1 MVTNHPTPYPSNI
14 TAVDADFHRPRMAA
28 AYIVRQGDR
37 AAFIETGTRQTV
49 PGLLAELHRQGL
61 DREQLELVIVTH
73 VHLDHAG
80 GAGLLMQQLPNATL
94 VVHPRGAPHMID
106 PARLEA
112 SVRRVYG
119 DEEFDRTYGT
129 LVPVPEGRVQIMEDG
144 DELDLNGRKLT
155 FMDSPGHARHHFCI
169 WDETSRGWFTGDTFG
184 LSYREFD
191 TDRGAFIFPTT
202 TPIEF
207 DPAALHASVD
217 RLLQRQPEAM
227 YLTHY
232 GRVTECQRLGR
243 DLHAGIDTLVEIAER
258 HAGSDEPVSAMAAD
272 IRAWLLQ
279 ALRNHGCQQPD
290 ERLIELIE
298 PDVQLNAQGLAFWLG
313 QRQKQEVNRN
323 SAAVTRTN

>member
-94 VVHPRGAPHMID
+94 VAHPRGAPHMID

-207 DPAALHASVD
+207 DPSALHASVEGD
-217 RLLQRQPEAM
+217 RLACPG
-227 YLTHY
+227 H
-232 GRVTECQRLGR
+232 G
-243 DLHAGIDTLVEIAER
+243 D
-258 HAGSDEPVSAMAAD
+258 AD
-272 IRAWLLQ
+272 GGVW
-279 ALRNHGCQQPD
+279 
-290 ERLIELIE
+290 
-298 PDVQLNAQGLAFWLG
+298 
-313 QRQKQEVNRN
+313 
-323 SAAVTRTN
+323 AVRPRRPRPCPSSR